1 MLFIKLATK
10 IHILGWQFVCQIK
23 NHRYVSTRFMQF
35 MWILPLGEISGLRYL
50 DISSLYVQGYT
61 GPPIL
66 LKETETQSGVFN
78 QDLKSEI
85 N

>member
-1 MLFIKLATK
+1 
-10 IHILGWQFVCQIK
+10 
-23 NHRYVSTRFMQF
+23 MQF